1 MFFKFDVNKIWSF
14 KFGVAQLSPV
24 SRVTQT
30 QLPDIVEVEVKWA
43 LLDQMERGCMLSLQ
57 FLLVQIVL
65 YIELLG
71 IDIED
76 RIIVW
81 NSLTKG
87 QEPWMWEGWLSQ
99 LLSLLRISSLAQLG
113 VSSGAST
120 QEWPWTHAP
129 GWAGTRAPVHTGTC
143 HLRSQCERGTWRVQI
158 CRGHYIWRK

>member
-1 MFFKFDVNKIWSF
+1 M
-14 KFGVAQLSPV
+14 

-30 QLPDIVEVEVKWA
+30 QLPDIVEVEVKWV

-87 QEPWMWEGWLSQ
+87 QEP
-99 LLSLLRISSLAQLG
+99 
-113 VSSGAST
+113 
-120 QEWPWTHAP
+120 
-129 GWAGTRAPVHTGTC
+129 
-143 HLRSQCERGTWRVQI
+143 
-158 CRGHYIWRK
+158 

>member
-1 MFFKFDVNKIWSF
+1 M
-14 KFGVAQLSPV
+14 SPV

-57 FLLVQIVL
+57 FLLVQKVL
-65 YIELLG
+65 YLELLG

-87 QEPWMWEGWLSQ
+87 QEP
-99 LLSLLRISSLAQLG
+99 
-113 VSSGAST
+113 
-120 QEWPWTHAP
+120 
-129 GWAGTRAPVHTGTC
+129 
-143 HLRSQCERGTWRVQI
+143 
-158 CRGHYIWRK
+158 

>member
-1 MFFKFDVNKIWSF
+1 MCH
-14 KFGVAQLSPV
+14 V
-24 SRVTQT
+24 SRKHNYLTF
-30 QLPDIVEVEVKWA
+30 IVEVEVKWA

-87 QEPWMWEGWLSQ
+87 QEP
-99 LLSLLRISSLAQLG
+99 
-113 VSSGAST
+113 
-120 QEWPWTHAP
+120 
-129 GWAGTRAPVHTGTC
+129 
-143 HLRSQCERGTWRVQI
+143 
-158 CRGHYIWRK
+158 

>member
-1 MFFKFDVNKIWSF
+1 M
-14 KFGVAQLSPV
+14 SPV

-30 QLPDIVEVEVKWA
+30 QLPDIVEVEVKWV

-87 QEPWMWEGWLSQ
+87 QEP
-99 LLSLLRISSLAQLG
+99 
-113 VSSGAST
+113 
-120 QEWPWTHAP
+120 
-129 GWAGTRAPVHTGTC
+129 
-143 HLRSQCERGTWRVQI
+143 
-158 CRGHYIWRK
+158 

>member
-1 MFFKFDVNKIWSF
+1 M
-14 KFGVAQLSPV
+14 SPV

-87 QEPWMWEGWLSQ
+87 QEP
-99 LLSLLRISSLAQLG
+99 
-113 VSSGAST
+113 
-120 QEWPWTHAP
+120 
-129 GWAGTRAPVHTGTC
+129 
-143 HLRSQCERGTWRVQI
+143 
-158 CRGHYIWRK
+158 